1 MKKLKEKWLHLSIRW
16 KWTFSAGASIFLSF
30 SIFSII
36 LIFAMSQWML
46 QEEENSVRSVVAD
59 LERFYQS
66 RSPVITMNDV
76 EDSRELAQQIY
87 DQGQIITFY
96 NADGYE
102 LFTLQRRG
110 EAEISVPFMP
120 VSEPVLSEERIEGR
134 NILFAAFPVESQ
146 GFNGYIY
153 VIHPLDSYNSMVS
166 YMIVL
171 SVILGLGALLFS
183 TVAAYFLSG
192 KFIQPVTELGKTMKK
207 TQQEGFQNQLLMPE
221 VQDEVGGLI
230 EIFNDMMQELEKN
243 FLKQRQ
249 FAEDASHEMRT
260 PLQIIEGHLALIQRW
275 GKKDPEVLEESL
287 SISLQELERIK
298 KLVNDLLLLSKA
310 DRDMVREHPV
320 QVNPAD
326 IIQTVCTKMKSIY
339 PDRSITCQAEDAPI
353 GIEKEHL
360 EQVLIIFIDNA
371 LKYSPD
377 DAPVELSGRK
387 QNNRYEMII
396 TDYGEGI
403 PAEHL
408 PHIFDRF
415 YRVDKSRSREAGG
428 NGLGLS
434 IAKRLLD
441 MYKVGVGITSSPEGT
456 KVRMEFP
463 IYTEGQGVKE

>member
-1 MKKLKEKWLHLSIRW
+1 MKKLKEKWLQLSIRW

-30 SIFSII
+30 SIFSVI

-46 QEEENSVRSVVAD
+46 QEEENSVRSVVSD
-59 LERFYQS
+59 LEQFYQS
-66 RSPVITMNDV
+66 RSPMITMNDI

-96 NADGYE
+96 NEDGYE

-110 EAEISVPFMP
+110 EADISVPFVP
-120 VSEPVLSEERIEGR
+120 VEDTVLSEERIDGR
-134 NILFAAFPVESQ
+134 NLLLAAFPIESQ

-153 VIHPLDSYNSMVS
+153 VIHPLDSYQSMVN
-166 YMIVL
+166 YMIFL
-171 SVILGLGALLFS
+171 SIILGLGALLFS
-183 TVAAYFLSG
+183 AVAAYFLAG
-192 KFIQPVTELGKTMKK
+192 KFIQPVTALGKTMKK
-207 TQQEGFQNQLLMPE
+207 TQQEGFQNQLMVPE

-230 EIFNDMMQELEKN
+230 DIFNDMMKELEKN

-275 GKKDPEVLEESL
+275 GKKDPEILEESL

-310 DRDMVREHPV
+310 DRDMIRENLTPLNPV
-320 QVNPAD
+320 D
-326 IIQTVCTKMKSIY
+326 TIHDVCRKMKSIY
-339 PDRSITCQAEDAPI
+339 KDRDIKCQAETAQI

-377 DAPVELSGRK
+377 GTPVTLTGEKAGDMYRLT
-387 QNNRYEMII
+387 II
-396 TDYGEGI
+396 DEGEGI
-403 PAEHL
+403 SEEHL

-441 MYKVGVGITSSPEGT
+441 MYKVGVAITSSSDGT

-463 IYTEGQGVKE
+463 IYSKD